1 MNTANLLKS
10 TQLPKKVF
18 IFCIIIQVFFL
29 DIQVQLVFT
38 EPVTSILSN
47 FTYITSSAAKYTR
60 NLLSSTKSDNKE
72 IKNKFI

>member
-18 IFCIIIQVFFL
+18 IFCIIIPVFFL

-47 FTYITSSAAKYTR
+47 FTYIISSAAKYAR